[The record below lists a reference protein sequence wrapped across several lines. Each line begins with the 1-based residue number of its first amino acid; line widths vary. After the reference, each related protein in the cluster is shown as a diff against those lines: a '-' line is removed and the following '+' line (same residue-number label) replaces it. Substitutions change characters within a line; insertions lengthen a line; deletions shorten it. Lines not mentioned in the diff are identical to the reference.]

1 MLKTRVQTWDLISDR
16 PIGPNAGSN
25 AGQPLLGAE
34 ASAVSKHS
42 GMKRPSTF
50 RIAQQAYRSEGIGVF
65 FRGLSICSARAFIV
79 NAVQW
84 AVSTSPL
91 YSPTTQKLK
100 ARKQVYEWM
109 MMWLT
114 R

>member
-16 PIGPNAGSN
+16 PVGRD

-42 GMKRPSTF
+42 GIKRPSTF
-50 RIAQQAYRSEGIGVF
+50 RIARDAYRNEGIGVF
-65 FRGLSICSARAFIV
+65 FRGLGICSARAFIV

-84 AVSTSPL
+84 AVSCSSSN
-91 YSPTTQKLK
+91 SPTMQTLNV
-100 ARKQVYEWM
+100 KQVYEWM
-109 MMWLT
+109 MLWLT